1 MAYPASPYS
10 RSFQNLNVCRSF
22 NVSCTTTKAALT
34 GEECSEVLVLNK
46 TGQDV
51 YIYDAGYHQTD
62 NRFILAD
69 GDSMTFRGMTN
80 SDQVSAQ
87 TASGSGTLYYRTQ
100 HYSMTPLIIR

>member
-51 YIYDAGYHQTD
+51 YIYDAGYHQIIW
-62 NRFILAD
+62 NANNNYSSGVYFVRMIA
-69 GDSMTFRGMTN
+69 GDYIN
-80 SDQVSAQ
+80 
-87 TASGSGTLYYRTQ
+87 TQ
-100 HYSMTPLIIR
+100 KVMLIK